1 MSEQVINIKRT
12 KSKKL
17 VKPNELKGELD
28 VSTIKLSEINI
39 MNEDKDNKQSS
50 KNDIWKHIFNE
61 IKYNGDR

>member
-12 KSKKL
+12 KSKKI
-17 VKPNELKGELD
+17 VEPNELKGELD